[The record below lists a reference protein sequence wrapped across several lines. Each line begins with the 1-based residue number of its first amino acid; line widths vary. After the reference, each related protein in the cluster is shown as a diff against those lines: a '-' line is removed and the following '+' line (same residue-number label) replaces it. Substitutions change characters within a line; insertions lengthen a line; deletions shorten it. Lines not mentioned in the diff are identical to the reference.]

1 MHYDNKIK
9 SFNSFLIWQNDL
21 REISM
26 GSDSIAK
33 EDKNIHDLTD
43 VYEEPNSVNNQEVI
57 VVDGRAY
64 ESNTGNKSEIQSLVD
79 VIEDT
84 QTANN
89 LNKEIIKR
97 ATEIAERIAREII
110 PEIAERVI
118 KEEIEKLKKKSSNE

>member
-1 MHYDNKIK
+1 
-9 SFNSFLIWQNDL
+9 
-21 REISM
+21 M
-26 GSDSIAK
+26 GSDSITT

-57 VVDGRAY
+57 VVDGRGY
-64 ESNTGNKSEIQSLVD
+64 ENSNGNKSEIHALED

-89 LNKEIIKR
+89 LNEEIIKR
-97 ATEIAERIAREII
+97 AIEITERIAREII

-118 KEEIEKLKKKSSNE
+118 KEEIEKLKKMSSKE